1 MGDIISLAAYKKKK
15 GIASPKSP
23 YYTLNATKAEVSEAL
38 NRAAQYMMK
47 PMDYSGKKPYAVLI
61 GYEDKDGRIKL
72 LKENC
77 CYPSRELLEMD
88 AGRKSM
94 LPLAL
99 IAKKSFEN

>member
-1 MGDIISLAAYKKKK
+1 MGDIISLAAYKKRK

-23 YYTLNATKAEVSEAL
+23 YYTLNATRAEVSAAL
-38 NRAAQYMMK
+38 KRAAQYMLT

-77 CYPSRELLEMD
+77 CYPSREMLEMD

-94 LPLAL
+94 SAL
-99 IAKKSFEN
+99 TLVAKNP